1 MENEMENKPPPLPT
15 YVDDDEAHSM
25 KCVRSGSRN
34 DNIIGNQ
41 ERKSSTQQKFS
52 LVKAFNCHYCLFF
65 ELKLLLS
72 TLSRNKF

>member
-1 MENEMENKPPPLPT
+1 MENKPPPLPT

-52 LVKAFNCHYCLFF
+52 LVKA
-65 ELKLLLS
+65 LS
-72 TLSRNKF
+72 TVIIACFLN

>member
-41 ERKSSTQQKFS
+41 ERKFATQQKFS
-52 LVKAFNCHYCLFF
+52 LVKA
-65 ELKLLLS
+65 LS
-72 TLSRNKF
+72 TVIIACFLN